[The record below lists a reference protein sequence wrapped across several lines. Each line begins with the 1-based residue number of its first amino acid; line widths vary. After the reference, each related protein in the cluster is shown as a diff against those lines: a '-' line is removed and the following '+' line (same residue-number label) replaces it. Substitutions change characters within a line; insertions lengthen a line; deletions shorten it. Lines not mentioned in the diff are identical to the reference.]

1 MIALTHHLIEASAQS
16 ALVVI
21 VLALGRRWVPR
32 ASPHVWA
39 ALWLWALALSLLAL
53 FLSPVRL
60 YLLPTMS
67 VAPIM
72 PVDFP
77 VAAQERVA
85 STYSAE
91 AGHHQGG
98 SVWMMALATIWV
110 AGVFAKLLVTSREYA
125 RVRNL
130 LSSATETKRHAAL
143 YSSLGHKHGLSRLPP
158 IVVSG
163 DAATPFVTGF
173 FSPVIV
179 LPTRQIFSESD
190 INLLLGH
197 ELAHVARRDLQFG
210 LIALLA
216 EIVFWF
222 HPAIRYAV
230 CAYRDAREMACD
242 TRVLARQA
250 VPAHRYGAML
260 LQIGV
265 EAPGVYGIA
274 AASRQFKVLKTRLDS
289 LKNRHTATA
298 SRFASMLVLP
308 MVVICIPWRLMAA
321 SPSNTL
327 DSFPLTSLPPAYAVV
342 TQNTRGHHSDVVS
355 QSREQSNK
363 IAALSA
369 RYPNMFWLDT
379 GTVRFLF
386 TDAET
391 ITKAETLIAPGRR
404 RWQRYSQDMAHYWS
418 VHGPLIGLNT
428 RLKLLDQR
436 QVQIGSAT
444 ADSGKA
450 ELLQIAAEREKIEHL
465 REDYIKRE
473 AVLSV
478 ERERAEQD
486 ARQEEIAIESRL
498 LTLARSAASH
508 GLAVSDLAQ

>member
-1 MIALTHHLIEASAQS
+1 MIALAHHLIEASVQS

-21 VLALGRRWVPR
+21 VLALGWRWVPR
-32 ASPHVWA
+32 AAPHVWA

-53 FLSPVRL
+53 FLSPIRL
-60 YLLPTMS
+60 HLLPS
-67 VAPIM
+67 VPVAPIM

-77 VAAQERVA
+77 AAVRERVA
-85 STYSAE
+85 STYPAE
-91 AGHHQGG
+91 AGHPQGG
-98 SVWMMALATIWV
+98 NVWATALATIWV
-110 AGVFAKLLVTSREYA
+110 VGVLAKLLVATQEYA
-125 RVRNL
+125 RVRDL
-130 LSSATETKRHAAL
+130 LSAATKSKRHATL
-143 YSSLGHKHGLSRLPP
+143 YASLGHKHGVSRLPQ

-163 DAATPFVTGF
+163 DAVTPFVTGL

-179 LPTRQIFSESD
+179 LPTRQILSESD
-190 INLLLGH
+190 ISLLLGH

-216 EIVFWF
+216 DIVFWF
-222 HPAIRYAV
+222 HPGIRYAV

-260 LQIGV
+260 LQLGV
-265 EAPGVYGIA
+265 EAPGIYGIA
-274 AASRQFKVLKTRLDS
+274 AASRQFKVLKTRLHG
-289 LKNRHTATA
+289 LKNQYTTTG

-308 MVVICIPWRLMAA
+308 MVVICLPWRLMAA

-327 DSFPLTSLPPAYAVV
+327 DSPPLTSPPAYAVI
-342 TQNTRGHHSDVVS
+342 TQTTRGHHSEVNS
-355 QSREQSNK
+355 QTLEQSNR

-379 GTVRFLF
+379 GTTRFLF

-391 ITKAETLIAPGRR
+391 ITQAGTLIAPGRQ
-404 RWQRYSQDMAHYWS
+404 RWQRYSQDMARYWS

-436 QVQIGSAT
+436 QAQIGSTTSDA
-444 ADSGKA
+444 GRA
-450 ELLQIAAEREKIEHL
+450 ELTQIATEREKIEHV
-465 REDYIKRE
+465 REGYIERE
-473 AVLSV
+473 AVLSA
-478 ERERAEQD
+478 ERERAEHD
-486 ARQEEIAIESRL
+486 ARQQEIAIEAQL
-498 LTLARSAASH
+498 LTLAHSASSH
-508 GLAVSDLAQ
+508 GLAVPDPAQ